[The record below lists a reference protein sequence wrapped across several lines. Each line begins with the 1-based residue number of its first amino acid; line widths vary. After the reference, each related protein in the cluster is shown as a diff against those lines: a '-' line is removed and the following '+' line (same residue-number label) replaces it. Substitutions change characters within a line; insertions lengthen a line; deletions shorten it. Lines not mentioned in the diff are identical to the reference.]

1 MTISF
6 AVYRLNF
13 ARNAALLALL
23 LVVVGCG
30 EKNDKASLHS
40 HEHEVPR
47 HTPRSLS
54 DLGKKIRARVALLE
68 KSPSDNAAKSELND
82 LIAWSAEIAAD
93 TNISE
98 ERWMPIY
105 ELSESIRMSIEA
117 DTQQWGTQ
125 RCDQAKQLCQ
135 LTDDAWQSLAPE
147 FRVERYLGHS
157 HDDDHSHDHGDHGH
171 SHGGHGHDHGEHD
184 HGHAHGDHGHDDHD
198 HGHAHGE
205 HEHGHDD
212 HGEHG
217 HAHGGHDHGDHG
229 HGEHDHGHDDHG
241 EHGHAHGGH
250 DHGDHGHGDG
260 HSEHGHGEH
269 DHSQGGHAHSDDD
282 HSDDAH
288 SDHDHSEHHH
298 AAHGHSHDD
307 HSHGEDNHHDHDHD
321 HEPKE

>member
-184 HGHAHGDHGHDDHD
+184 HGHAHS
-198 HGHAHGE
+198 E

-229 HGEHDHGHDDHG
+229 HSEHDHGHDDHG

>member
-68 KSPSDNAAKSELND
+68 KSPNDNAAKSELND

-125 RCDQAKQLCQ
+125 RCDQAMQLCQ

-198 HGHAHGE
+198 HGHAHSE

-229 HGEHDHGHDDHG
+229 HGEHDHGHG

>member
-198 HGHAHGE
+198 HGHAHSE

-229 HGEHDHGHDDHG
+229 HGEHDHGHG

-250 DHGDHGHGDG
+250 DHGDQGHGDG